1 MDYQM
6 MWLTAGWTVAL
17 VFIVVTLFFFAVLFR
32 AAGDVVKMEKEN
44 KKLAGEVLSVRAAL
58 NKSEREQG
66 VLRTYQGQLLRQI
79 AGLEKERA
87 ESERRENA
95 VVKSGNGF
103 YLEAVEAKKLTDVLE
118 NELKAA
124 HRSLEVTK
132 QLAREMVVER
142 DKTIQASQ
150 DENLFLRRLLAQQAD
165 ATRKAMHALSPSDD
179 LLEMLS
185 KIADDEGDS

>member
-150 DENLFLRRLLAQQAD
+150 DENRTLRRLLAQQAD

>member
-150 DENLFLRRLLAQQAD
+150 DENLFLRRLLAQQVD
-165 ATRKAMHALSPSDD
+165 AARKAMHALSPSDD